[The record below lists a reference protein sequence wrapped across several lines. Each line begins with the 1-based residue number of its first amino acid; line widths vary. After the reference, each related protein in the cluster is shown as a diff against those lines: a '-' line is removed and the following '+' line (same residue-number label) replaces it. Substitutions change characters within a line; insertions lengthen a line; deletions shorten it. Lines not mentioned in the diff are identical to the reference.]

1 MRPPVAKTRSL
12 SRELHEKSM
21 TPRFSWMVSVLILL
35 SGIFFTETLARYY
48 QAEITSERHAR
59 TLAFASELR
68 ARSDRELNSVLYLAS
83 DIVGYLVVRH
93 QELDPNEIDRILS
106 VIHSYGRHIR
116 NFTISVGSKISYI
129 YPLKGNENMIGRD
142 YSEIRGQWP
151 AIKKALEKKE
161 VLLTGRVELVQ
172 GGAALIYREPVLID
186 GKIWGLLSTVIDLA
200 SFQKAA
206 FRETRNDRFEFAI
219 RTENRESSTD
229 SAEQDGGPLYG
240 NQELFADPTS
250 VILVANMPN
259 DKWIYAVRSKDQPH
273 SLTYWVIRGAGWLL
287 SALLAFGIF
296 VVLRQRIT
304 LARLAGFDSLT
315 DLPNR
320 RLFDDRLEQA
330 IRRQSRQKTQVAVV
344 FIDINDFK
352 PINDRYGHK
361 IGDRVLHALAV
372 RIYAEVR
379 GGDTVA
385 RWAGDE
391 FAIIVEDAEI
401 ALIDHLIK
409 RLHQR
414 VEAPMDIEGI
424 PLRISASIG
433 VAFYPSEAGNSAD
446 LLELADQRMYEN
458 KNSKPIPEGES

>member
-12 SRELHEKSM
+12 SRDLHEKSM

-35 SGIFFTETLARYY
+35 SGVFFMETLARYY
-48 QAEITSERHAR
+48 QAEIASERHAR

-83 DIVGYLVVRH
+83 GIVGYLVVRH
-93 QELDPNEIDRILS
+93 QELDSNEIDRILS

-142 YSEIRGQWP
+142 YSEIQGQWP

-186 GKIWGLLSTVIDLA
+186 GKLWGLLSTVIDLA

-219 RTENRESSTD
+219 RTENRKSSAD

-273 SLTYWVIRGAGWLL
+273 SFTYWLIRGAGWLL

>member
-1 MRPPVAKTRSL
+1 
-12 SRELHEKSM
+12 
-21 TPRFSWMVSVLILL
+21 
-35 SGIFFTETLARYY
+35 
-48 QAEITSERHAR
+48 
-59 TLAFASELR
+59 
-68 ARSDRELNSVLYLAS
+68 
-83 DIVGYLVVRH
+83 
-93 QELDPNEIDRILS
+93 
-106 VIHSYGRHIR
+106 
-116 NFTISVGSKISYI
+116 
-129 YPLKGNENMIGRD
+129 MIGRD

-161 VLLTGRVELVQ
+161 VLLTGRVDLVQ

-186 GKIWGLLSTVIDLA
+186 GKLWGLLSTVIDLA

-433 VAFYPSEAGNSAD
+433 VAFYPSEADNSAD